1 MNCGAAAYDT
11 SMPNRAQDWFLQA
24 EHDLRHARRAR
35 EGGDHDWACFAAQQ
49 AAEKAVKAL
58 HQARGQEAWGH
69 SVLRL
74 LEALPVSAPDLL
86 IEKARSLDA
95 FYVPAR
101 YPNGHFT
108 GPAFEY
114 YGPLQSEQALS
125 HAGDVVEF
133 VRQALADA

>member
-1 MNCGAAAYDT
+1 
-11 SMPNRAQDWFLQA
+11 MPNRAHDWFRQA
-24 EHDLRHARRAR
+24 EHDLQHARSAR
-35 EGGDHDWACFAAQQ
+35 GAGDHDWACFAAQQ

-74 LEALPVSAPDLL
+74 LEALPEPAPAPL
-86 IEKARSLDA
+86 IEKARGLDA
-95 FYVPAR
+95 FYVPD
-101 YPNGHFT
+101 GHFT

-114 YGPLQSEQALS
+114 YGPRQSEQALG
-125 HAGDVVEF
+125 HAADVVEF

>member
-1 MNCGAAAYDT
+1 M
-11 SMPNRAQDWFLQA
+11 MPNRANDRLLQA
-24 EHDLRHARRAR
+24 EHDLKHASHAR
-35 EGGDHDWACFAAQQ
+35 EVGDHDWACFAAQQ

-58 HQARGQEAWGH
+58 HQAHGQEAWGH

-74 LEALPVSAPDLL
+74 LEALPVPAPDPL
-86 IEKARSLDA
+86 IERARSLDA

-125 HAGDVVEF
+125 HAGDIVEF
-133 VRQALADA
+133 VRQALAGD

>member
-1 MNCGAAAYDT
+1 MDAPAPG
-11 SMPNRAQDWFLQA
+11 NR
-24 EHDLRHARRAR
+24 
-35 EGGDHDWACFAAQQ
+35 GGSNSGDD
-49 AAEKAVKAL
+49 
-58 HQARGQEAWGH
+58 
-69 SVLRL
+69 
-74 LEALPVSAPDLL
+74 AP
-86 IEKARSLDA
+86 

-125 HAGDVVEF
+125 HAGDIVAF

>member
-1 MNCGAAAYDT
+1 
-11 SMPNRAQDWFLQA
+11 MPNRAQDWLLQA
-24 EHDLRHARRAR
+24 EHDLQHARHARDID
-35 EGGDHDWACFAAQQ
+35 DHDWACFAAQQ

-58 HQARGQEAWGH
+58 HQAHGQEAWGH

-74 LEALPVSAPDLL
+74 LKDLPVAVPEPL
-86 IEKARSLDA
+86 IEKARGLDA

-114 YGPLQSEQALS
+114 YGPLQSGQALG

-133 VRQALADA
+133 VRQALADD